1 MSWAHRIHCSMIT
14 LMGLGI
20 SFMASCQTGDARPEA
35 IGEPPAVHI
44 DRQIGVEQCALS
56 QRTLPSKPAIRLF
69 AGKEIRFHSESEAT
83 TFDELPGGRKRVI
96 AGQQVLARR
105 GVANAECP
113 ISQNPLP
120 IDAEVMRFQGVLLG
134 FSTTEERDRFRAL
147 PDDVQIRMVA
157 RHLLRSDGIPNERCP
172 ISDLVLLPGS
182 PTLEVA
188 DKRIAFADQ
197 ASLVQ
202 YQTMPSPRQ
211 NEIAAR
217 ILMPERGVSNTTC
230 PVTRQPIRL
239 DSPVVVV
246 DGRRIALRNVQAAR
260 TFNGMP
266 LSERRAMVVEEGF

>member
-1 MSWAHRIHCSMIT
+1 MDWARRINCVMLSLIGAGFPM
-14 LMGLGI
+14 LAG
-20 SFMASCQTGDARPEA
+20 CQAGSERVEA
-35 IGEPPAVHI
+35 AEAPRIEVI
-44 DRQIGVEQCALS
+44 DREVGVERCALS
-56 QRTLPSKPAIRLF
+56 RQALPSNPAVRLF
-69 AGKEIRFHSESEAT
+69 AGEEIRFRSEAEAT
-83 TFDELPGGRKRVI
+83 TFDELPGERKRVI

-113 ISQNPLP
+113 VSQDLLP
-120 IDAEVMRFQGVLLG
+120 IDAEIILFEGVELG
-134 FSTTEERDRFRAL
+134 FADGAERDRFQAL
-147 PDDVQIRMVA
+147 PTDVQIRMVA

-182 PTLEVA
+182 PTLQVA
-188 DKRIAFADQ
+188 DQRIAFADE
-197 ASLVQ
+197 ASLMR
-202 YQTMPSPRQ
+202 YQTMPSPKQ

-217 ILMPERGVSNTTC
+217 ILMPERGISNTTC

-266 LSERRAMVVEEGF
+266 AAEQRAMVVDGEL